1 MPPSWP
7 LSFCPG
13 AAGRVSVTNN
23 KRIMKKAFIAASGAL
38 ALAVLAVAP
47 ARAEIAVIVAANSSL
62 APQLTQVCQ
71 AFLGKV
77 KSPTPISFNEKSALR
92 DEFFNKACKKDPV
105 QVKAMWGKLIF
116 TGTGTPPAEVDSSAA
131 MKKAVA
137 ADPNAVGYID
147 KKDADA
153 SVKVIATAN

>member
-1 MPPSWP
+1 
-7 LSFCPG
+7 
-13 AAGRVSVTNN
+13 
-23 KRIMKKAFIAASGAL
+23 MKKAITAAAGGLAIATL
-38 ALAVLAVAP
+38 ATFATAP
-47 ARAEIAVIVAANSSL
+47 ARAEIGIIVSAHSTQ
-62 APQLTQVCQ
+62 APQVAQVCQ

-77 KSPTPISFNEKSALR
+77 KSPTPINLGEKNPLR
-92 DEFFNKACKKDPV
+92 DEFFAKACKKDPV
-105 QVKAMWGKLIF
+105 QVQAMWGKLIF

-147 KKDADA
+147 KKDIDA